1 MFCQTIV
8 EEDVIN
14 IDTIEDI
21 IDEEEIRKLKKIE
34 DQTSLGPIRYLMFP
48 SLIYTVINLIFYY

>member
-34 DQTSLGPIRYLMFP
+34 DLTSLGPI
-48 SLIYTVINLIFYY
+48 

>member
-34 DQTSLGPIRYLMFP
+34 DQTSLGPI
-48 SLIYTVINLIFYY
+48 